1 MVGFCRVGPPGINV
15 HFMQVAEVTPVQVAG
30 IFVERVVRMC
40 TRFRRPCLK
49 FQQGSHLVQLL
60 ELVGPWSE
68 AGPYGNH
75 QVCIVLMYV
84 FHHFFRAF
92 EARFRIACILVFSI
106 RKVAKCFLVVHLV
119 DVAWIHEFHG
129 IPVGVTSP
137 VLPVLYD
144 TIQRN
149 LKFAVFVEYAAQ
161 FVRTLVAFAALPV
174 THGPEREHGSLS
186 GQVADAGDYA
196 ILCAVFV
203 QEIIIGAKSYL

>member
-1 MVGFCRVGPPGINV
+1 
-15 HFMQVAEVTPVQVAG
+15 MQVAEVTPVQVAG
-30 IFVERVVRMC
+30 VFVERIVRMC
-40 TRFRRPCLK
+40 TRFRRPCFK
-49 FQQGSHLVQLL
+49 FQQGPHLV
-60 ELVGPWSE
+60 EFFVLVSPRSE

-75 QVCIVLMYV
+75 QVRIVLMYV

-106 RKVAKCFLVVHLV
+106 RKVTECFFVIHLV

-129 IPVGVTSP
+129 IPVGITSP

-174 THGPEREHGSLS
+174 SHGPKREHGSLS
-186 GQVADAGDYA
+186 GQVAQAGNYA